1 MTTSPDP
8 EATGS
13 YYLCRFMRYGCG
25 WSARWLPG
33 DEYRAKQARDEHE
46 RTCIYRF
53 HQTRP

>member
-1 MTTSPDP
+1 MTSQDP

-13 YYLCRFMRYGCG
+13 YLLCAFMRYGCT

-33 DEYRAKQARDEHE
+33 GESKAQQTRQEHE
-46 RTCIYRF
+46 RTCVYRF